1 MMPTRAADRFFVDT
15 NVVLYAVDPA
25 EAAKRQ
31 AAQAWMDQ
39 LWRSGSGRLSW
50 QVLNEFYVNAV
61 RKTGVSR
68 TRSREIVESL
78 ALWQPVGMSPGLV
91 QRAWWWLERA
101 GLSYWDALIVAAAE
115 RAECRWL
122 LSEDFQTDRR
132 FESVTIVNPFRAS
145 PDQFGLDLPA
155 KL

>member
-1 MMPTRAADRFFVDT
+1 MPTHAAEGFFVDT

-39 LWRSGSGRLSW
+39 LWRSGRGRLSW

-61 RKTGVSR
+61 RKSGVPR
-68 TRSREIVESL
+68 TRARQTVETL
-78 ALWQPVGMSPGLV
+78 TLWQPVGMSLGLI
-91 QRAWWWLERA
+91 QRAWWWLDSA

-115 RAECRWL
+115 RADCRWL
-122 LSEDFQTDRR
+122 LSEDFQTGRK
-132 FESVTIVNPFRAS
+132 FESVTVVNPFRAS
-145 PDQFGLDLPA
+145 PGQFGLDLPA
-155 KL
+155 GQ